1 MPSRLAVLASGR
13 GSNLQAIMDHFENVA
28 REQVSNVALVAS
40 NRPDSPVLI
49 RAATA
54 SIDIASFDAG
64 DDGSQLLALLRK
76 FRIDLVVLAGYLKRI
91 PTTVIREYA
100 GRIVNI
106 HPALLPAFGGEG
118 MYGARVREAVIA
130 SGAKESG
137 VTVHMVDD
145 DYDRGPIIA
154 QWRVPVEKSDTAD
167 SLAERVLAVEHV
179 VYPRAVEMIAMLQR
193 LESKTSVLYAHCP

>member
-13 GSNLQAIMDHFENVA
+13 GSNLQAIIEHFENLS
-28 REQVSNVALVAS
+28 RERIAKVVLVAS
-40 NRPDSPVLI
+40 NRADSPALI

-54 SIDIASFDAG
+54 SIDIASFDAA

-91 PTTVIREYA
+91 PATVIREYA
-100 GRIVNI
+100 RRIVNI

-118 MYGARVREAVIA
+118 MYGARVHEAVIA
-130 SGAKESG
+130 SGATESG
-137 VTVHMVDD
+137 VTVHLVDD

-179 VYPRAVEMIAMLQR
+179 VYPRAVEMVAMLQQ
-193 LESKTSVLYAHCP
+193 LESKTSA

>member
-13 GSNLQAIMDHFENVA
+13 GSNLQAIIEHFDNLS
-28 REQVSNVALVAS
+28 RERIAKVVLVAS
-40 NRPDSPVLI
+40 NRADSPALI

-64 DDGSQLLALLRK
+64 DDGSELLELLRK

-91 PTTVIREYA
+91 PTTVIHEYA
-100 GRIVNI
+100 GRIINI

-118 MYGARVREAVIA
+118 MYGLRVHEAVIA

-137 VTVHMVDD
+137 VTVHLVDD
-145 DYDRGPIIA
+145 EYDRGPIVA
-154 QWRVPVEKSDTAD
+154 QWRVPVEESDTVD
-167 SLAERVLAVEHV
+167 SLAARVLTVEHV
-179 VYPRAVEMIAMLQR
+179 VYPRAVEMVAMLQQ
-193 LESKTSVLYAHCP
+193 LESKTSA